1 MKETGPRG
9 GPSLAP
15 LPWIHQCHVVLEP
28 VFKFLKHCPKM
39 DLHLFF
45 WIYIF
50 GDSLQAIVSMRR
62 IQAFLQLDELTD
74 SSVDRDNS
82 VEGKTDIIFGF
93 Y

>member
-1 MKETGPRG
+1 
-9 GPSLAP
+9 
-15 LPWIHQCHVVLEP
+15 
-28 VFKFLKHCPKM
+28 M
-39 DLHLFF
+39 DLHLFL

-62 IQAFLQLDELTD
+62 IQAFLQLEELTD